1 MLDKPRLLWYNM
13 TAKNNI
19 QKEVFTLRKNI
30 FSLIA
35 IFLLVAM
42 MTSCAAEAPELLDF
56 LGSADEFAVADFEG
70 RTVYIGVQ
78 EINRDGLVPV
88 PDDTSTKADTQW
100 EIIKNVQNKLNC
112 EIKQEVVD
120 FDNVMASIIAFNC
133 KYDVFYTHTAV
144 LIDLIKADILYD
156 ISQMEGIDLSNEA
169 KWGSAQDQRHRTYQ
183 GKVFGVKPRNAS
195 STYGSLEGV
204 IMANDSLIKE
214 FGQPTPKELL
224 EQGNWTFDYFP
235 DYLVSISDMNSETP
249 TYGMTH
255 YKNQLCQLPLTA
267 IFANGSSIL
276 TEDSSGKL
284 KFDLMNDPKAVTA
297 LEWAKEVYDTGVIVE
312 DNYDDTNAG
321 YFTNGRSSLWL
332 GGAWVGTTNREGFPL
347 NEMNEGFSFMC
358 MPYGPDAVYGETYS
372 SFIFVSNCIAVP
384 ISSDEY
390 EMSSFLNEFCS
401 ELSEEDMNALADETR
416 NYYFFHPEDYDFVL
430 DMADNAVYTYLYGE
444 LDKVR
449 DVILN
454 SLEDITKGSG
464 TVSERLSSIIG
475 KVEAELENIK

>member
-1 MLDKPRLLWYNM
+1 M
-13 TAKNNI
+13 
-19 QKEVFTLRKNI
+19 RKKI
-30 FSLIA
+30 FSIIA
-35 IFLLVAM
+35 ICIFIAM
-42 MTSCAAEAPELLDF
+42 TTSCAAEAPELLSFMGDASDF
-56 LGSADEFAVADFEG
+56 SKADFGG

-78 EINRDGLVPV
+78 EINSDGLVPI
-88 PDDTSTKADTQW
+88 PEDTSTKADTQW
-100 EIIKNVQNKLNC
+100 EIINRVQSSLNC
-112 EIKQEVVD
+112 EIKEHVID
-120 FDNVMASIIAFNC
+120 FKNVLASIISDNC
-133 KYDVFYTHTAV
+133 KTDMFYTHTAV
-144 LIDLIKADILYD
+144 LRDLIEADVLYD
-156 ISQMEGIDLSNEA
+156 INKMEGIDLSNES

-183 GKVFGVKPRNAS
+183 GKVFGVKPRTAS

-204 IMANDSLIKE
+204 MMVNDALIKR

-235 DYLVSISDMNSETP
+235 DYLVSVSDMNADTP
-249 TYGMTH
+249 IYGMTH
-255 YKNQLCQLPLTA
+255 YMGQLCQLPLTA
-267 IFANGSSIL
+267 VFANGSSIL
-276 TEDSSGKL
+276 VEDSYGGL
-284 KFDLMNDPKAVTA
+284 KFNLLDDNKAKTA
-297 LEWAKEVYDTGVIVE
+297 LEWSKEVYDTGVVFE
-312 DNYDDTNAG
+312 DNYDGTNAG
-321 YFTNGRSSLWL
+321 FFSNGRSSLWL

-464 TVSERLSSIIG
+464 TVSESLSSIIG